1 MDHRPMRGNWN
12 EIARGPQYSYR
23 RHGENRPAFVL
34 GNDIEMVP
42 LIKFYLSRLRD
53 YILEVLH
60 RL

>member
-12 EIARGPQYSYR
+12 EIARGSQVSYR
-23 RHGENRPAFVL
+23 RHGEDSPVF
-34 GNDIEMVP
+34 GHDIELVP

-53 YILEVLH
+53 YMLEVFH